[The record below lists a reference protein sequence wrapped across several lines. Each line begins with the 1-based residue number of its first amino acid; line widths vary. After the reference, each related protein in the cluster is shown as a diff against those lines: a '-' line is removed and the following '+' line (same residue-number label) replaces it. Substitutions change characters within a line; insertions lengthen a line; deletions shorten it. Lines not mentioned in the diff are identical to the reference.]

1 MRLARPPF
9 RFPRRLSRWAACCLL
24 FPALCL
30 HTSCGDKPVDRNKP
44 QHIASVGKHAPA
56 NGAAAQNPG
65 ERKPAAKKTGTQ
77 KPYVINGITYTP
89 IASARGYR
97 ERGIASWYG
106 EPFHGRRTAN
116 NEIYDMHGDTAAH
129 KTLPMNTML
138 LVRNLDNGRDT
149 VVRVNDRGPFVRERI
164 IDLSRKKA
172 EELGMLSAGTARVEI
187 VALEGKADPSP
198 SAATPAQ
205 TRPARPAASP
215 PPKAPTPAKPVPD
228 FDRGNFFV
236 QVGAFER
243 IGEARALARK
253 FARLGRDVVIQQYP
267 AAGMDLY
274 RVLVFAGH
282 SLKAAREYEAK
293 MRASGFRHTLLLA
306 R

>member
-1 MRLARPPF
+1 MPQWGAY
-9 RFPRRLSRWAACCLL
+9 CLL
-24 FPALCL
+24 FLSLFAC
-30 HTSCGDKPVDRNKP
+30 TSCGDKSAGRSKP
-44 QHIASVGKHAPA
+44 RHIASVGKHAPA
-56 NGAAAQNPG
+56 NRA
-65 ERKPAAKKTGTQ
+65 AAKKTGTQ

-116 NEIYDMHGDTAAH
+116 NEVYDMYGDTAAH

-172 EELGMLSAGTARVEI
+172 EELGMLSTGTARVEI
-187 VALEGKADPSP
+187 VALEGKAEPSKAEP
-198 SAATPAQ
+198 ARRAEISAQ

-243 IGEARALARK
+243 IGEARTLARK